1 MWNFPSITLL
11 LAIGMVLFIGQ
22 VVLKPTLFVDL
33 IPGPGGVTFDPAVH
47 SDAGKKPW
55 SVLPRNVSSTVGD
68 E

>member
-33 IPGPGGVTFDPAVH
+33 IPGPGGITFDPAMP
-47 SDAGKKPW
+47 SDAGKKSW
-55 SVLPRNVSSTVGD
+55 STRPRNVSSTVSD